1 MKKIADWPIQK
12 KLFAGMLLFSVLIVF
27 IVTATAIKNTY
38 DTMKEQLIYNRR
50 MSVGWLRDRLELELS
65 NFQNHFYEFEVDMK
79 RKELIKSWCMEKN
92 ELDYV
97 EQWNL
102 ITAMNEIVS
111 MDKNLNSMEIIN
123 LESGKTLT
131 AERSGASMRE
141 AGEVLEIWSGRAGG
155 LQNNLVFYRTGKEI
169 LIFHQMHRFED
180 KTPYALIVMHLRPY
194 DLQDIL
200 SDIKMT
206 ADESIFV
213 FNDENQWIEADCG
226 EGEELCIEDAGTAA
240 VSFTEL
246 QKQEFMWEG
255 NFWFYREV
263 SGGKLKVLLSVPNHV
278 IVESLTG
285 TVLMAALVGGVMLV
299 VCAAASSLLARIFA
313 GPIIKL
319 SDTMRNFTLQD
330 SEESIREEK
339 YNGTSRNEIAV
350 LQDSFAVMVKR
361 NKTLIAQEYQ
371 MKLEK
376 QEAQIHALQAQINP
390 HFMYNVMQV
399 IGGMALQRQAPEIY
413 RVTGALGDLMR
424 YCLNFSREMVPLKEE
439 IHYLQSY
446 CMLQNER
453 FNDRIKLQVKI
464 EEELLGCLVP
474 KLLLQP
480 VLENSF
486 HHGLVNKAG
495 DWLLEVKGTLEE
507 EQEGNTLVLKVMDNG
522 NGIPSWRLKE
532 IQDNLNEDAN
542 AALKAGGHIG
552 LCNVDARIRLRYP
565 EGNYGLSI
573 DSTEGK
579 GTTVTL
585 KMKAV
590 EKEKKHETTV

>member
-1 MKKIADWPIQK
+1 
-12 KLFAGMLLFSVLIVF
+12 
-27 IVTATAIKNTY
+27 
-38 DTMKEQLIYNRR
+38 
-50 MSVGWLRDRLELELS
+50 
-65 NFQNHFYEFEVDMK
+65 
-79 RKELIKSWCMEKN
+79 
-92 ELDYV
+92 
-97 EQWNL
+97 
-102 ITAMNEIVS
+102 
-111 MDKNLNSMEIIN
+111 
-123 LESGKTLT
+123 
-131 AERSGASMRE
+131 
-141 AGEVLEIWSGRAGG
+141 
-155 LQNNLVFYRTGKEI
+155 
-169 LIFHQMHRFED
+169 
-180 KTPYALIVMHLRPY
+180 
-194 DLQDIL
+194 
-200 SDIKMT
+200 MT
-206 ADESIFV
+206 ADESIFI

-226 EGEELCIEDAGTAA
+226 EGEELRIEDAGTAA

-299 VCAAASSLLARIFA
+299 VCAVASSLLARIFA
-313 GPIIKL
+313 GPVIKL

-330 SEESIREEK
+330 SEESVREEK

-453 FNDRIKLQVKI
+453 FNDRIKLHVKI

-507 EQEGNTLVLKVMDNG
+507 EQEGNTLILKVMDNG

-585 KMKAV
+585 RMKAV
-590 EKEKKHETTV
+590 EKEK